1 MRAPSG
7 AAGGMLGERDRW
19 TSRNGDLLQ
28 VPAGDESDESAVR
41 RPERVRR
48 AVGSGQ
54 PSRLLRTERPN
65 VQGARAGFG
74 SRKTPGRIYRHE
86 SDGAAVRRQAERAV
100 NARDTEALRVAGS
113 VNVIGAAIGDGRI
126 ADHAAKPI
134 VDQGNHHRRRCR
146 HSSTRDRVSATS
158 RSPPP
163 QRRRPGHRPHRL
175 FPDARRRCPA
185 VDASIPSRGSGAAD
199 DECSA
204 ALSPAAR
211 SSPGRVRESPRC
223 NRIPSCPETP
233 CGR

>member
-48 AVGSGQ
+48 AVGSGK

-74 SRKTPGRIYRHE
+74 SRKTPGRIDRHE

-100 NARDTEALRVAGS
+100 NREIPKPFGCWERERDRRGH
-113 VNVIGAAIGDGRI
+113 RWR
-126 ADHAAKPI
+126 P
-134 VDQGNHHRRRCR
+134 HRRPRGEADR
-146 HSSTRDRVSATS
+146 DQQQSPPPPLWHSSTRDRVSAAS

-175 FPDARRRCPA
+175 FRGARPRCPA
-185 VDASIPSRGSGAAD
+185 VDAPIPSRGSGAAD

-204 ALSPAAR
+204 ALSPATR
-211 SSPGRVRESPRC
+211 PSPGRVRESPRC
-223 NRIPSCPETP
+223 NRIPCCPETP